1 MASSARFDPRS
12 EHGWQNRWRVA
23 AWSAAALL
31 LLLPLGAM
39 QFTDEVT
46 WTALDFAV
54 FGALLLGVGL
64 ALEGAVRK
72 TGDRAYRAAVAVA
85 LAGAFLLVWANGAV
99 GIIGD
104 ATHPANEL
112 YAGVLA
118 AGVVGGLLAR
128 FRPQG
133 MARTLGAMAL
143 AQAGITGIALFAW
156 SLPGNGPLEILVA
169 NGVFVALWLVSA
181 RLFRA
186 SAQHDTGAATA

>member
-23 AWSAAALL
+23 AWSAAALQ

-104 ATHPANEL
+104 STHPANGL
-112 YAGVLA
+112 YAGVIA
-118 AGVVGGLLAR
+118 IGVVGGVLAR
-128 FRPQG
+128 FRPSG
-133 MARTLGAMAL
+133 MARALGAMAL
-143 AQAGITGIALFAW
+143 AQAGIAGITLFAW
-156 SLPGNGPLEILVA
+156 TTPGSGPLEIVVA
-169 NGVFVALWLVSA
+169 NAFFVALWLVSA
-181 RLFRA
+181 RLFLA
-186 SAQHDTGAATA
+186 SAQRDTGAARA